1 MAWQFGHR
9 GIKSVIGFT
18 LVGPPREASVELEPH
33 YRRPKFPSKLDDYE
47 KTLTSW
53 LHRKTKR
60 PRKQRRTAMHLHQN
74 LVQILGHNWMQSN
87 KVDFRVLI

>member
-1 MAWQFGHR
+1 M
-9 GIKSVIGFT
+9 VIRLSFFPCNTG
-18 LVGPPREASVELEPH
+18 SVELEPN
-33 YRRPKFPSKLDDYE
+33 YTRPKSPSKLNDYE

-74 LVQILGHNWMQSN
+74 SVQILGHNWMQSN